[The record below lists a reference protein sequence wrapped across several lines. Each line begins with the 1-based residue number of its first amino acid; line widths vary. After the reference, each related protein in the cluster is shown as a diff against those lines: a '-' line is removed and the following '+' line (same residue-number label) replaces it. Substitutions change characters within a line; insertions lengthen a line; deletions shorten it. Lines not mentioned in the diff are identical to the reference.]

1 MRRPEFPDGVFL
13 CRCVSETR
21 LVFSNTLSIIKLCD
35 ILSDP
40 KESDSFYLY
49 LNYAAGSAAFIHF
62 QNRTL

>member
-1 MRRPEFPDGVFL
+1 MRRPEIPDGVFL
-13 CRCVSETR
+13 WQCVFKTR
-21 LVFSNTLSIIKLCD
+21 LVFSNTLGIIKLCD

-49 LNYAAGSAAFIHF
+49 LNYAADSGALIHF